1 MMLRRGVAILA
12 ILGLAAHVAA
22 AQTGERLTLH
32 EAEQRALA
40 SHPAIKA
47 AQDLADAASEAVHES
62 RAAYLPTVAAG
73 VTGAQAE
80 QGSRIAAGGLNNPI
94 ILPRFATGVS
104 VGQLVTDFGRTKAL
118 VQSSALRADTQRLAT
133 DSRRADV
140 LLQVDR
146 AYFTALRAGAVQK
159 VANDV
164 VKERQLVVDQVS
176 ALTAS
181 GLRSSLDL
189 SFAKV
194 NLSEAQLQQVQAQND
209 VQAAFAA
216 LSTAMG
222 APASGAYSLL
232 EEPLP
237 AAPPDDSTP
246 LVQQA
251 LRDRPDLAAERFAGQ
266 AALKLADAESATWLP
281 TVSVVGAFGV
291 SPYRTETL
299 ASHYAAAGV
308 TVTMP
313 VTTGGLLVARRAEAS
328 LRAQAEAQRLHDLEN
343 TVTRDV
349 RTAWLDTRAGF
360 LRVGLADQLRTQA
373 ADAEDLAQARYDA
386 GLGSIVELSQAQLAK
401 MRAEIES
408 ATARYEYQI
417 RLAALKYQTGE
428 LR

>member
-1 MMLRRGVAILA
+1 MSRRGIVL
-12 ILGLAAHVAA
+12 LPVFCLTAHVAA
-22 AQTGERLTLH
+22 AQAVQPLSLH
-32 EAEQRALA
+32 DAEQRALA
-40 SHPAIKA
+40 SHPAIQA
-47 AQDLADAASEAVHES
+47 AQDLAEAATEAVHETRS
-62 RAAYLPTVAAG
+62 AYLPTVSAG
-73 VTGAQAE
+73 LTGAQAE

-104 VGQLVTDFGRTKAL
+104 VGQLVTDFGRTRAL
-118 VQSSALRADTQRLAT
+118 VQSSALRADNQRLTADT
-133 DSRRADV
+133 RRADV

-146 AYFTALRAGAVQK
+146 AYFTALKTQAIQK
-159 VANDV
+159 IADDV
-164 VKERQLVVDQVS
+164 VKERQVVVDQVA
-176 ALTAS
+176 ALASS

-194 NLSEAQLQQVQAQND
+194 NLSEAQLQQVQAEND

-222 APASGAYSLL
+222 APASASYSLL

-237 AAPPDDSTP
+237 PAPPGDSAP

-281 TVSVVGAFGV
+281 TVSLVGAFGV
-291 SPYRTETL
+291 TPYHTDNL

-308 TVTMP
+308 TLTLP
-313 VTTGGLLVARRAEAS
+313 VTTGGLLVARRAEAT
-328 LRAQAEAQRLHDLEN
+328 LRANAEEQRLHDLEN
-343 TVTRDV
+343 NVTRDV

-360 LRVGLADQLRTQA
+360 LRVGLADQLRAQA
-373 ADAEDLAQARYDA
+373 ADAADLAQARYDA

-401 MRAEIES
+401 ARAEIES

-428 LR
+428 LK